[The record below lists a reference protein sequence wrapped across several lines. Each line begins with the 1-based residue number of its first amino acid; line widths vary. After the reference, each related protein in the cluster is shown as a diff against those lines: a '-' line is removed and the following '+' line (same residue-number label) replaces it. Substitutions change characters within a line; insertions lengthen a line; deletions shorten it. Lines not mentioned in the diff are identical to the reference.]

1 MNLAA
6 IQTNY
11 AGHRFRSRLEAR
23 YAVFF
28 DTLNIAWEYEAQGY
42 EVEDRLNF
50 GTGTGRYLPDF
61 WLPEHGIHAE
71 VKGQMDAPKT
81 ILNNIASVADTEGGC
96 SGSMLLLGP
105 IPRPGT
111 AVLPTLLHMHKGEL
125 LATPWLLIPTAYPH
139 DVMEIVVA
147 DDGGTIQMMFPESLL
162 DGMQIA
168 WKPWVTAERLGIDPI
183 TAAMR
188 VRSHADRGY
197 TSARSARF
205 EHGEVPAL

>member
-28 DTLNIAWEYEAQGY
+28 DALNIAWEYEAQGY

-61 WLPEHGIHAE
+61 W
-71 VKGQMDAPKT
+71 
-81 ILNNIASVADTEGGC
+81 
-96 SGSMLLLGP
+96 
-105 IPRPGT
+105 
-111 AVLPTLLHMHKGEL
+111 
-125 LATPWLLIPTAYPH
+125 
-139 DVMEIVVA
+139 
-147 DDGGTIQMMFPESLL
+147 
-162 DGMQIA
+162 
-168 WKPWVTAERLGIDPI
+168 TAERLGVDPI